1 MTKATRVK
9 SEAAGTMSQ
18 RADPPARNGT
28 SLPRSAEILSTL
40 AREVA
45 AGDLPPGAKL
55 EEESLCE
62 RFHASRTPVREAL
75 KQLAAQGVI
84 ELRPRQGAF
93 VVQLT
98 VETLA
103 EMFETMGFLEAACAA
118 LAARRYT
125 AEDRKILSAAHEAC
139 VRAAEALDPE
149 SFYSAN
155 AHFHECIYRASHNR
169 HIEAQTLDL
178 RNRVEAYRRE
188 STFHAG
194 LMNLSLRE
202 HEAVL
207 ASIFAMDEDTA
218 ASRMLQHLDTLRN
231 DAVSMAAM
239 VSRRSAST

>member
-1 MTKATRVK
+1 M
-9 SEAAGTMSQ
+9 
-18 RADPPARNGT
+18 
-28 SLPRSAEILSTL
+28 PRSAEILCTL

-45 AGDLPPGAKL
+45 AGELAPGLKL

-62 RFHASRTPVREAL
+62 RFQASRTPVREAL

-118 LAARRYT
+118 LAARRHT
-125 AEDRKILSAAHEAC
+125 AQDRDFLSAAHEAC
-139 VRAAEALDPE
+139 VRAAQALDPE

-155 AHFHECIYRASHNR
+155 THFHECIYRASHNR

-178 RNRVEAYRRE
+178 RNRVEAYRRA

-194 LMNLSLRE
+194 LMNLSIRE

-207 ASIFAMDEDTA
+207 AAIFAMDEDKA
-218 ASRMLQHLDTLRN
+218 ASHMREHLDTLRN

-239 VSRRSAST
+239 VSRRPMSA